1 MVLGA
6 AELEVVEDGD
16 ECLDCLRGDLVKGK
30 AGGVDDDGAGSGVDG
45 EPEPGL
51 PGMEDSADE
60 VVVGNEDGGIEDG
73 V

>member
-1 MVLGA
+1 MVLGT

-16 ECLDCLRGDLVKGK
+16 ERLDCLGGDLVKGK